1 MNNCTDDLDIDC
13 IYIIGVFAISNE
25 YRYVV
30 SFLHANVTKKILELC
45 YSERREIKV
54 KTVKL
59 LGNLLTG
66 NDIITDVF
74 IHV

>member
-1 MNNCTDDLDIDC
+1 MNNCSDDLDIDC
-13 IYIIGVFAISNE
+13 IYIMGIFAISNE

-30 SFLHANVTKKILELC
+30 SFLQANVTKKILELC

-54 KTVKL
+54 KSVKL

-66 NDIITDVF
+66 NNIITDVF
-74 IHV
+74 IDV